1 MKKFKKCFLIVWVCT
16 TVVFFVGLGF
26 FMKRLIHETYVM
38 TGQDSYV
45 DKLHLMTLPLD
56 PEDPGYDD
64 ISGAFLIMATQ
75 SDWMC
80 EDKSSLMGACAVLY
94 HRILIDRTGNILCN
108 GQIVGV
114 SSRRKDDGGYLEDR
128 RDKVLIGYFS
138 VDETLSKAQI
148 SRIIRIKN
156 ACEEFGFGMSI
167 DEYIIDNGKYIPKR
181 ISVWEGEKKIEEFTG
196 LNPDRDGEVIE
207 NQVVWVSGPGRV
219 FWYDD
224 ERIFRG
230 RDVLAEWTKN
240 HLEDVFS
247 GKTIFDESGILK
259 GHKSYRVV
267 NDGEYALVMR
277 CEVKGTGLFVLF
289 LFISV
294 VNTLIISAILTYAIH
309 LTVRKEESV

>member
-1 MKKFKKCFLIVWVCT
+1 M
-16 TVVFFVGLGF
+16 
-26 FMKRLIHETYVM
+26 
-38 TGQDSYV
+38 
-45 DKLHLMTLPLD
+45 
-56 PEDPGYDD
+56 
-64 ISGAFLIMATQ
+64 
-75 SDWMC
+75 
-80 EDKSSLMGACAVLY
+80 
-94 HRILIDRTGNILCN
+94 
-108 GQIVGV
+108 GV
-114 SSRRKDDGGYLEDR
+114 SSRRKDDGGYLGDLT
-128 RDKVLIGYFS
+128 DKVLIGYFS

-230 RDVLAEWTKN
+230 RDILTEWTKN

-267 NDGEYALVMR
+267 NDGEYALVMQ
-277 CEVKGTGLFVLF
+277 CEAKGTGLFVLF